1 MFCYLWDLLE
11 LDNFWAHRLGLSR
24 KGTCWLN
31 VLKTL
36 VCYRMLDPGSEFR
49 LHRLWFD
56 GCAIADLL
64 GEGVSLGAK
73 NTLYR
78 CLDHLEAH
86 REELFVFL
94 RKRWEQLFQTDYEVL
109 LYDLTSTYFESDP
122 PTNPSKKRFGY
133 SRDKR
138 FDCVQVVIALVLT
151 AEGLPL
157 YYKVYPG
164 NTQDKSTL
172 EEMINA
178 IEKRYGKAKRTW
190 LMDRGIPTEETL
202 ELMRKRGANYLV
214 GTPKGKLSKLASKLL
229 EQPWHQAR
237 CSVQVKLLEEK
248 EEFYVYV
255 QSKDRILKERSMR
268 QKN

>member
-1 MFCYLWDLLE
+1 MFSSDRESLPVIECEAVKILIHHIKLKRPRQWGGCWLFCYLWDLLE

-56 GCAIADLL
+56 GCAVADLL

-122 PTNPSKKRFGY
+122 PTNPSKKTFW
-133 SRDKR
+133 
-138 FDCVQVVIALVLT
+138 VQ
-151 AEGLPL
+151 
-157 YYKVYPG
+157 
-164 NTQDKSTL
+164 Q
-172 EEMINA
+172 
-178 IEKRYGKAKRTW
+178 
-190 LMDRGIPTEETL
+190 
-202 ELMRKRGANYLV
+202 
-214 GTPKGKLSKLASKLL
+214 
-229 EQPWHQAR
+229 
-237 CSVQVKLLEEK
+237 
-248 EEFYVYV
+248 
-255 QSKDRILKERSMR
+255 R
-268 QKN
+268 QTF